1 MKLSWVL
8 TLLVVFACGMLL
20 ISAQESATKSINS
33 ALNDMLASATKK
45 LTKQSAP
52 KIEAVKKKKEEKAE
66 IAQGILSTLVRLCL

>member
-1 MKLSWVL
+1 MKLFSIML
-8 TLLVVFACGMLL
+8 FSFVVVL

-33 ALNDMLASATKK
+33 ALNDMIASATKK

-66 IAQGILSTLVRLCL
+66 IAQGI